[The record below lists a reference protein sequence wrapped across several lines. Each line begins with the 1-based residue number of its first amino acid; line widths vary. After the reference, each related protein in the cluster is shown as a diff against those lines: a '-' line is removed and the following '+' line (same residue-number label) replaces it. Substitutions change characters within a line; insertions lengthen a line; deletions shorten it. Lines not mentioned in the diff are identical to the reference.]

1 MTSLSAFVS
10 GARAHGVLDRTQW
23 ITRPKTDL
31 LSGLVV
37 ALALIPEAISFSI
50 IAGVDPKVGL
60 YASFSIAIIIAFSGG
75 RPGMISAA
83 TGAMAL
89 VLVPLVE
96 NYGIEY
102 LFAATILAGIL
113 QIGLG
118 YLGVGELMRFV
129 PRTVMLGFVNALA
142 ILIFMAQ
149 VPHILLSDDASR
161 GDRWIA
167 NGAAIIVGLVIIY
180 GLPRITKA
188 VPSPLIAIVAI
199 TGAAMIWHLDLP
211 TVGDMGELPS
221 SLPFVALPKLPFAF
235 ETLSIIFPVAL
246 TLALVGLLESLLT
259 AQLLDDLTDTNS
271 DKNTEARGQGVANV
285 ATGFLGGMAGCAMI
299 GQSMINYRSGGRTR
313 LSTLASGVFLLV
325 LILAL
330 GDLVAQIPM
339 AALVAVMIMVSVGTF
354 DWRSVSPSTIK
365 AHPITETL
373 IMAATVTIVVFT
385 HNLAYGVGSRCRAVS
400 GVLRP
405 PRQRPGEGHQRRRPR
420 PRRAPVRRHRRTV
433 LRLDPR
439 HRARLRLRRRR
450 GRAGRD
456 RPHRRPNLGHLRG
469 VGARHGRRQVR
480 ATRYPRRTGRHERAR
495 RTPPHPDDRQRLGPL
510 SRSCPTRHGVSAG
523 EFADCLHLDATPRA
537 LGECDGD
544 LTGSGRCH
552 DLAGDLCRHRLSE
565 HGAIANT
572 PRDRA

>member
-10 GARAHGVLDRTQW
+10 GARAHGVLDRKQW
-23 ITRPKTDL
+23 INRPKTDL

-89 VLVPLVE
+89 VLVPLVDE
-96 NYGIEY
+96 YGIEY

-113 QIGLG
+113 QVGLG

-129 PRTVMLGFVNALA
+129 PRTVMIGFVNALA

-161 GDRWIA
+161 GDRILA
-167 NGAAIIVGLVIIY
+167 NSLAIVVGLVIIY

-188 VPSPLIAIVAI
+188 VPSPLVAIVAI
-199 TGAAMIWHLDLP
+199 TGAAMIWKLNLP

-221 SLPFVALPKLPFAF
+221 ALPFVALPDLPFALD
-235 ETLSIIFPVAL
+235 TLSIIFPVAL
-246 TLALVGLLESLLT
+246 TLALVGVLESLLT
-259 AQLLDDLTDTNS
+259 AQLLDDLTDTDS
-271 DKNTEARGQGVANV
+271 DKNVEARGQGVANV

-299 GQSMINYRSGGRTR
+299 GQSMINHKSGGRTR

-330 GDLVAQIPM
+330 GDLVAQVPM

-354 DWRSVSPSTIK
+354 DWRSISPS
-365 AHPITETL
+365 AMRSHPLTETG
-373 IMAATVTIVVFT
+373 IMAATVAIVVFT
-385 HNLAYGVGSRCRAVS
+385 HNLAYGVGAGVVLSAVFF
-400 GVLRP
+400 
-405 PRQRPGEGHQRRRPR
+405 
-420 PRRAPVRRHRRTV
+420 
-433 LRLDPR
+433 
-439 HRARLRLRRRR
+439 
-450 GRAGRD
+450 
-456 RPHRRPNLGHLRG
+456 
-469 VGARHGRRQVR
+469 ARHVSDLVKVTSVVDPDNVERLYAVTGELFFASTHDIVHAFDYDAVEVGRV
-480 ATRYPRRTGRHERAR
+480 EI
-495 RTPPHPDDRQRLGPL
+495 
-510 SRSCPTRHGVSAG
+510 
-523 EFADCLHLDATPRA
+523 
-537 LGECDGD
+537 D
-544 LTGSGRCH
+544 LTDARIWDTSAVAALDTVVEKFEQRGIHAELIGMNEH
-552 DLAGDLCRHRLSE
+552 AERL
-565 HGAIANT
+565 HAKTTGQVT
-572 PRDRA
+572 VGH

>member
-1 MTSLSAFVS
+1 MTSFTSFVRN
-10 GARAHGVLDRTQW
+10 GRAHGVLDRSQW
-23 ITRPKTDL
+23 INRPKTDL

-96 NYGIEY
+96 DYGIEY
-102 LFAATILAGIL
+102 LFAATILAGVL
-113 QIGLG
+113 QVCLG

-142 ILIFMAQ
+142 ILIFLAQ

-161 GDRWIA
+161 GDRWLA
-167 NGAAIIVGLVIIY
+167 NGAAILVGLMIIY
-180 GLPRITKA
+180 GLPRISKA
-188 VPSPLIAIVAI
+188 VPSPLVAIVAI
-199 TGAAMIWHLDLP
+199 TAAAMIWSIDLP
-211 TVGDMGELPS
+211 AVGDMGELPS
-221 SLPFVALPKLPFAF
+221 SLPFVALPQLPLAF
-235 ETLSIIFPVAL
+235 ETLTIIFPFAL

-271 DKNTEARGQGVANV
+271 DKNTEACGQGVANV

-330 GDLVAQIPM
+330 GDLVAEIPM

-365 AHPITETL
+365 SHPLAETL
-373 IMAATVTIVVFT
+373 IMAATVAIVVFT
-385 HNLAYGVGSRCRAVS
+385 HNLAYGVGAGVTLSVVYFARHVS
-400 GVLRP
+400 GLVKVTSVVDPDNVERLYAVTGELFFASTHDIVHAFDYDTVQV
-405 PRQRPGEGHQRRRPR
+405 QRVEI
-420 PRRAPVRRHRRTV
+420 
-433 LRLDPR
+433 
-439 HRARLRLRRRR
+439 
-450 GRAGRD
+450 
-456 RPHRRPNLGHLRG
+456 
-469 VGARHGRRQVR
+469 
-480 ATRYPRRTGRHERAR
+480 
-495 RTPPHPDDRQRLGPL
+495 
-510 SRSCPTRHGVSAG
+510 
-523 EFADCLHLDATPRA
+523 
-537 LGECDGD
+537 D
-544 LTGSGRCH
+544 LTDARIWDTSAVAALDTVVAKFQQRGIHAELVGMN
-552 DLAGDLCRHRLSE
+552 E
-565 HGAIANT
+565 HAEHLHSRTTGNVSVH
-572 PRDRA
+572 